1 MVAFGVYLVLLVTL
15 DVPIPLRFMC
25 QFLYVQEAGTE
36 GGKAQ
41 LRFEEIL
48 KSNIAVYVVSSN

>member
-1 MVAFGVYLVLLVTL
+1 VT
-15 DVPIPLRFMC
+15 VF
-25 QFLYVQEAGTE
+25 YVQEAGTE

-41 LRFEEIL
+41 LHFEEIL